1 MTICHSIFCHSIL
14 LLMLYFLRMLYSWRC
29 YPFYPPLTIS
39 KIESQYV
46 SISQI
51 FINFLYNCVF
61 CHYYIRK
68 NSFEFHFNSL
78 ANWVMARPSKF
89 LRVISAGPL
98 NFLQRDFEK
107 YSSSRKKLY
116 SRKNPKPKNDVFFD
130 FRPKNNSFWYE
141 KILSLRNFSKIFCKK
156 SLNFMLNVPNI
167 KFWKSE
173 FLKCWSNFWNA
184 LHILLVSAAWATDFW
199 IFLMA
204 KFFQRMGGGWL
215 SL

>member
-1 MTICHSIFCHSIL
+1 MTICHSIFRHSIL
-14 LLMLYFLRMLYSWRC
+14 LSMLYFLRMLYSWRC
-29 YPFYPPLTIS
+29 YPFYPPFTIS
-39 KIESQYV
+39 KIECQYV

-107 YSSSRKKLY
+107 YSSSRKNYIL
-116 SRKNPKPKNDVFFD
+116 
-130 FRPKNNSFWYE
+130 E
-141 KILSLRNFSKIFCKK
+141 KILSQKTTFFRFS
-156 SLNFMLNVPNI
+156 
-167 KFWKSE
+167 SE
-173 FLKCWSNFWNA
+173 K
-184 LHILLVSAAWATDFW
+184 
-199 IFLMA
+199 
-204 KFFQRMGGGWL
+204 
-215 SL
+215 

>member
-14 LLMLYFLRMLYSWRC
+14 LLLLYFLRMLYSWRC
-29 YPFYPPLTIS
+29 YSFYPPLTIS

-61 CHYYIRK
+61 CHYCIRK
-68 NSFEFHFNSL
+68 NSFEFHFNSS

-116 SRKNPKPKNDVFFD
+116 SRKNPKRKNDVFSIFVRKITVFD
-130 FRPKNNSFWYE
+130 MKKIWVCGIFPK
-141 KILSLRNFSKIFCKK
+141 FSVK
-156 SLNFMLNVPNI
+156 S
-167 KFWKSE
+167 
-173 FLKCWSNFWNA
+173 
-184 LHILLVSAAWATDFW
+184 
-199 IFLMA
+199 
-204 KFFQRMGGGWL
+204 R
-215 SL
+215 